1 VKIGDI
7 GQVNGFIYNWWYYF
21 VLGRISFSNRL
32 FKPLSFFITVTA
44 LFLPPK
50 KPITMPY
57 NLLKG
62 KRGIITGALDENSI
76 AWKVAEKAH
85 EEGATFVLTNA
96 PIAMRMGEINKL
108 AEKTGST
115 IIPADATSVEE
126 LTTLFTQSQE
136 VLGGKIDFVLHSIG
150 MSVNIRKKIPYTES
164 NYDYFAKGID
174 VSAMSLHKML
184 AVAKKLDAINEWGS
198 VVALTYMAAQRTYPF
213 YTDMADIKA
222 MLESI
227 ARSFGYHYGVDKKVR
242 INTVSQSPTKTTAG
256 TGIKGFGDFFDYAN
270 AIAPLGNASAEDC
283 ANYCI
288 TLFSDLTRMV
298 TMQNL
303 FHDGGYSTT
312 GVSNL
317 IMDKLG
323 VE

>member
-1 VKIGDI
+1 MG
-7 GQVNGFIYNWWYYF
+7 
-21 VLGRISFSNRL
+21 
-32 FKPLSFFITVTA
+32 
-44 LFLPPK
+44 
-50 KPITMPY
+50 Y

-76 AWKVAEKAH
+76 AWKVALKAH

-108 AEKTGST
+108 AEQTGSK
-115 IIPADATSVEE
+115 IIPADATSVED
-126 LTTLFTQSQE
+126 LTKLYTESMAH
-136 VLGGKIDFVLHSIG
+136 LGGKIDFVLHSIG
-150 MSVNIRKKIPYTES
+150 MSVNIRKNIPYTEL
-164 NYDYFAKGID
+164 NYDFYQKGID
-174 VSAMSLHKML
+174 VSALTLHKML
-184 AVAKKLDAINEWGS
+184 AVAHKLDALNQHAS
-198 VVALTYMAAQRTYPF
+198 VVALTYIAAQKVYPF

-227 ARSFGYHYGVDKKVR
+227 ARTFGYHYGKHKQVR

-256 TGIKGFGDFFDYAN
+256 GGIKGFTDFFDFAQQQS
-270 AIAPLGNASAEDC
+270 PLGNASAEDC

-303 FHDGGYSTT
+303 YHDGGYSST
-312 GVSNL
+312 GVSTEQL
-317 IMDKLG
+317 SK
-323 VE
+323 